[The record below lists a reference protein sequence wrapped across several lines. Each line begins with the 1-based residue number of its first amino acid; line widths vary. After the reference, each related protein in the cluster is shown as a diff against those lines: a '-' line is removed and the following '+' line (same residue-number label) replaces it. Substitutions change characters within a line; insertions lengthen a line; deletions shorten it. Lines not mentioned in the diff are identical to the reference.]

1 MFSTLLFCE
10 GHPLAI
16 GLFGRDHLTIM
27 QIVIIS
33 GGYLNA
39 AQSEK
44 NASVLQK
51 YCKYGPPPLFF
62 SALSSIA
69 WQSLPQQQ
77 RNCACNIIK
86 EKKTTTSRFFN
97 FKLKLQHS

>member
-33 GGYLNA
+33 GGYLNV

-44 NASVLQK
+44 NAVVLQK
-51 YCKYGPPPLFF
+51 YCKYGPRPPPPLFF
-62 SALSSIA
+62 FCTVKYCMAKFA
-69 WQSLPQQQ
+69 P
-77 RNCACNIIK
+77 AT
-86 EKKTTTSRFFN
+86 KK
-97 FKLKLQHS
+97 LCL